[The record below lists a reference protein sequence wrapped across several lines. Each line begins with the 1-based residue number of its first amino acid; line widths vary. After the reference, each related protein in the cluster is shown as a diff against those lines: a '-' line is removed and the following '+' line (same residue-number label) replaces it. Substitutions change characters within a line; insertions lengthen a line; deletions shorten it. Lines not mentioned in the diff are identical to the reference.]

1 MASRLYS
8 PLCTLK
14 PANSIVASEGIGMH
28 ALSKN
33 MRTNTP
39 GSPRSET
46 TLVANVTSVSVMDA
60 EMSIVATA
68 KGSVPAVP
76 VPLFDTDT
84 PLEPLRGRLNER
96 AAAVL
101 DAGRYILGP
110 EVEAFESEFAAD
122 AGVSHGIG
130 WPTARTRSRSRCA

>member
-14 PANSIVASEGIGMH
+14 PANSIVASEGIGMQ
-28 ALSKN
+28 ALSRN
-33 MRTNTP
+33 MSTNTP
-39 GSPRSET
+39 GSPKSET

-60 EMSIVATA
+60 EMSIAATA
-68 KGSVPAVP
+68 EGGEGRAPALP

-84 PLEPLRGRLNER
+84 PLEPLRPRLNER
-96 AAAVL
+96 AVAVL

-110 EVEAFESEFAAD
+110 EVE
-122 AGVSHGIG
+122 
-130 WPTARTRSRSRCA
+130 

>member
-1 MASRLYS
+1 MQ
-8 PLCTLK
+8 
-14 PANSIVASEGIGMH
+14 
-28 ALSKN
+28 ALSRN
-33 MRTNTP
+33 MSTNTP

-84 PLEPLRGRLNER
+84 PLEPLRERLNER

-110 EVEAFESEFAAD
+110 EVEAFEEEFATH

-130 WPTARTRSRSRCA
+130 VANGTDAITIALPAKI